1 MMIAAPGV
9 QQVRHTTITASGTG
23 HIAIAYL
30 GSTDGGARFS
40 GYITESLNALAHRP
54 LFWSAAVNNPA
65 RPLVSGYRSQS
76 FGDRLF
82 LISDTFGPDST
93 PWAAF
98 HCAYESACPNE
109 RIGIAGRLAEP

>member
-1 MMIAAPGV
+1 MMIAAPGMR
-9 QQVRHTTITASGTG
+9 QVRHTAITASGTG
-23 HIAIAYL
+23 HIAVAYL

-40 GYITESLNALAHRP
+40 GYITESPNALAHRP

-65 RPLVSGYRSQS
+65 RPLISGSRPQS

-82 LISDTFGPDST
+82 LISDTFGPDNT